1 LINGAEGQ
9 VWTLQKIDDKILC
22 GHDRG
27 LFEINRNS
35 IRNISTEPG
44 VMSILR
50 YNNDILF
57 TGNYSGIS
65 IFKKE
70 NNSWRFIKKMNVIL
84 GAINQIVKEKENFLW
99 VNIPNYGFIR
109 FEINNQ
115 FNPINRK
122 IFNTKKFKGYF
133 PSIFRDKKGIH
144 VITTTHQYVFNSIKN
159 DFEPE
164 KNR

>member
-1 LINGAEGQ
+1 
-9 VWTLQKIDDKILC
+9 
-22 GHDRG
+22 
-27 LFEINRNS
+27 
-35 IRNISTEPG
+35 
-44 VMSILR
+44 MSILR